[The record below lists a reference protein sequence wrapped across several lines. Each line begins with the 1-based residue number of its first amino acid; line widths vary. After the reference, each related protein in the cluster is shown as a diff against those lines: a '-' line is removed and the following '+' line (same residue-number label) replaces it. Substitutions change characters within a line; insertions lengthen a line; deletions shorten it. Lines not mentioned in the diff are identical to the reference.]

1 MLTINN
7 KEKIDWFEGIT
18 IKDVL
23 DKMGYNYSLITVSVN
38 DKFIPE
44 EDYETYEIEDNA
56 HVTVFHL
63 AHGG

>member
-18 IKDVL
+18 VKDVL

-38 DKFIPE
+38 DKFIAE
-44 EDYETYEIEDNA
+44 EDYETYTIEDGA
-56 HVTVFHL
+56 MISVFHL